1 MSQLISL
8 PEIKDF
14 LSIKASNVDEDGR
27 LSNIAVQVSSLV
39 ASYCG
44 REFLADTYTEYF
56 DGGRASVFI
65 ANPPIN
71 YVSEVAHFDGND
83 YLLLGGPD
91 TTGQPIIKEGQAHS
105 IAVTGSPTIKTRVK
119 KFGRSS
125 LRLDGSSYLTAS
137 SNEDWDLGVDD
148 FTTELY
154 SRFDSISGN
163 QSLVRSGNT
172 THYWD
177 FGVNFASNGLYFR
190 VVSNS
195 VETCNVVQ
203 GSNMG
208 FVANQFYHL
217 AVSRLDNTFYLA
229 REGSIIATANSSV
242 DIPNYNTGVDVG
254 KTLTGYI
261 DNVRITHDAKYTSSY
276 DTYNFPPAADSAT
289 KLLMRFDGSN
299 NTTSFTDLSRTVNQ
313 FAFYKVTG
321 EITFDTGDG
330 GGMPELGFFRPLKFR
345 NYPNGVRVIYNGGFA
360 TVPDDLKLAVLEM
373 VKVIYKG
380 KSGADRV
387 TFQGESSQ
395 NFKLSVDD
403 FPPQVRR
410 VLNLYRLVA

>member
-1 MSQLISL
+1 MTQLINLS
-8 PEIKDF
+8 EIKDF
-14 LSIKASNVDEDGR
+14 LSIKPANVDEDGR
-27 LSNIAVQVSSLV
+27 LSNIALQVSSLV
-39 ASYCG
+39 TSYCG
-44 REFLADTYTEYF
+44 REFLANTYTEYF

-71 YVSEVAHFDGND
+71 YISEVAHFDGNE

-105 IAVTGSPTIKTRVK
+105 IAVTGSPVLKTRVK

-125 LRLDGSSYLTAS
+125 VRLDGASYLTAS

-148 FTTELY
+148 FTVELY
-154 SRFDSISGN
+154 ARFDSISGN
-163 QSLVRSGNT
+163 CSLVRSGNA

-177 FGVNFASNGLYFR
+177 FGVDFATNGLYFR
-190 VVSNS
+190 ALENS

-203 GSNMG
+203 GTNTG

-217 AVSRLDNTFYLA
+217 AVSRQDNTFYLA
-229 REGSIIATANSSV
+229 REGSILSSANNAV
-242 DIPNYNTGVDVG
+242 DLPNYNSGVDIG

-261 DNVRITHDAKYTSSY
+261 DNVRITHDAKYNA
-276 DTYNFPPAADSAT
+276 TYTTYQFPPAADSMT

-299 NTTSFTDLSRTVNQ
+299 NTTTFADLSRTVNQ
-313 FAFYKVTG
+313 YAFYGITG
-321 EITFDTGDG
+321 EVTFDTGDG

-345 NYPNGVRVIYNGGFA
+345 NYPNGVRVIYNGGYSSA
-360 TVPDDLKLAVLEM
+360 PDDLKLAILEM
-373 VKVIYKG
+373 VKIIYKG
-380 KSGADRV
+380 KSGSDRS

-395 NFKLSVDD
+395 SFKLSVDE

-410 VLNLYRLVA
+410 VLNLYRLVG

>member
-8 PEIKDF
+8 SEIKDF
-14 LSIKASNVDEDGR
+14 LSIKPANVDEDGR

-39 ASYCG
+39 TSYCG
-44 REFLADTYTEYF
+44 REFLSNTYTEYF

-91 TTGQPIIKEGQAHS
+91 TNGQPIIKEGQAHS
-105 IAVTGSPTIKTRVK
+105 IAVTGSPIIKTRVK

-125 LRLDGSSYLTAS
+125 LRLNGSSYLTAS

-148 FTTELY
+148 FTAELY
-154 SRFDSISGN
+154 ARFDTTSGN
-163 QSLVRSGNT
+163 QSLLRSGNT

-177 FGVNFASNGLYFR
+177 FGINFSSNGLYFR
-190 VVSNS
+190 VVDSG

-203 GSNMG
+203 GANTG
-208 FVANQFYHL
+208 YVANQFYHL
-217 AVSRLDNTFYLA
+217 AVSRQDNTFYLA
-229 REGSIIATANSSV
+229 REGSIISTANSSV
-242 DIPNYNTGVDVG
+242 NISNYGTGVDIG
-254 KTLTGYI
+254 KTFTGYI
-261 DNVRITHDAKYTSSY
+261 DNVRITHDAKYTTSY
-276 DTYNFPPAADSAT
+276 TTYQFPPAADSLT

-299 NTTSFTDLSRTVNQ
+299 DTSSFTDLSRTVNQ
-313 FAFYKVTG
+313 YAFYKITG
-321 EITFDTGDG
+321 EINFDTGDG
-330 GGMPELGFFRPLKFR
+330 GGTPELGFFRPLKFR
-345 NYPNGVRVIYNGGFA
+345 NYPNGVRVIYNGGFSE
-360 TVPDDLKLAVLEM
+360 VPDDLKLAVLEM

-380 KSGADRV
+380 RSGSDRV
-387 TFQGESSQ
+387 SFQGESTQ
-395 NFKLSVDD
+395 NYKLSVDE

-410 VLNLYRLVA
+410 VLNLYRLIS